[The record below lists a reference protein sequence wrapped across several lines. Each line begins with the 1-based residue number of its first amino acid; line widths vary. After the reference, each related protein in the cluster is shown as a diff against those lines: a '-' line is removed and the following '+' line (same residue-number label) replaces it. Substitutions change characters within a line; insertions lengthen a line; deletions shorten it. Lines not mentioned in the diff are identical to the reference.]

1 MNLVAHLW
9 ESTLCV
15 GFAALLTVILRR
27 GPARTR
33 HAIWLAASLKF
44 LVPFSL
50 LVAAGRTIGS
60 WAPALVPA
68 DMSAAAGWLDQSL
81 SVWRFDAAG
90 ETATSRLGVSGLWI
104 LALAWLSGTSRLA
117 IWQYQR
123 RRAASRLVR
132 DAIPLETGR
141 EVGCLRATVGASRL
155 LRFELRQSPLNI
167 EPCVAGIMRPT
178 ILWPAGLSDRL
189 SDAELDAVLAHEVC
203 HIRRRD
209 NLSSLAHSIVET
221 VFWFHPLVWWLGN
234 RLVTERER
242 ACDEEVVQMAIE
254 KERYA
259 EGILKVCRFC
269 VQNPAAF
276 VAGIGTSRLAERI
289 ERIMCGPS
297 RHPVS
302 TSARAV
308 LAMTALLSTLT
319 PVAIGVLDAQ
329 RSSSGA
335 KTSGSAQAPQTVYR
349 KGDEGVTF
357 PKLVHETKPKYTSAA
372 MQNRIQGSLKLAAVV
387 REDGTVGD
395 VTVVES
401 LDKEHGLDDQAV
413 KTAKTWRFEPGTK
426 DGKPVAVRVEIEM
439 SFKLK

>member
-1 MNLVAHLW
+1 MSLVAHLW

-15 GFAALLTVILRR
+15 GFAALLTVIVRR

-50 LVAAGRTIGS
+50 LVGAGRTIGS
-60 WAPALVPA
+60 WAPALAPA
-68 DMSAAAGWLDQSL
+68 DVSAATDWLNQSM

-90 ETATSRLGVSGLWI
+90 ETAASRLGGSGLWM
-104 LALAWLSGTSRLA
+104 LGLAWLAGMGRLA

-132 DAIPLETGR
+132 DASPLETGR
-141 EVGCLRATVGASRL
+141 EVECLRAIVGASRL
-155 LRFELRQSPLNI
+155 RRIELRQSLSNV
-167 EPCVAGIMRPT
+167 EPCVAGIVRPT
-178 ILWPAGLSDRL
+178 ILWPAGLSARL

-209 NLSSLAHSIVET
+209 NLSALAHSIVET

-234 RLVTERER
+234 RLVSERER
-242 ACDEEVVQMAIE
+242 ACDEEVMQMKID
-254 KERYA
+254 KEPYV

-269 VQNPAAF
+269 LRGPAAF
-276 VAGIGTSRLAERI
+276 AAGIGGSRLAERI
-289 ERIMCGPS
+289 ERIMCNPS
-297 RHPVS
+297 RRQASV
-302 TSARAV
+302 SARALLATMAV
-308 LAMTALLSTLT
+308 LWALT

-329 RSSSGA
+329 RAPSPSTA
-335 KTSGSAQAPQTVYR
+335 AASAQAKRTIYT
-349 KGDEGVTF
+349 KADGVTL
-357 PKLVHETKPKYTSAA
+357 PKLVRESKPKYTSAA
-372 MQNRIQGSLKLAAVV
+372 MQARIQGSLKLTAVV
-387 REDGTVGD
+387 VEDGTVGD

-401 LDKEHGLDDQAV
+401 LDKEHGLDEEAV
-413 KTAKTWRFEPGTK
+413 KAAKTWRFEPGRK

-439 SFKLK
+439 SFMLK